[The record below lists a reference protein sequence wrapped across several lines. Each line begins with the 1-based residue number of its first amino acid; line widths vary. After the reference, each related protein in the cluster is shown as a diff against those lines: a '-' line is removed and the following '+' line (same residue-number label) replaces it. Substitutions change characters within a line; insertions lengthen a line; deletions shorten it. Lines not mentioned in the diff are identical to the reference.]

1 MEDEVKASSV
11 PHKPDIVAQACNH
24 NTQEVGVGGSEVLG
38 QPLWHTNVKVSPL
51 SKRKKKNRL
60 PKKRK
65 RIQNGDWGEL
75 EEGVGA

>member
-38 QPLWHTNVKVSPL
+38 HPLWYTDVKVSPL
-51 SKRKKKNRL
+51 SKRKKKSSKE
-60 PKKRK
+60 KKK
-65 RIQNGDWGEL
+65 DTKW
-75 EEGVGA
+75 